1 MSSRPHPGSERPLH
15 GPLQR
20 FDLGTVVGRL
30 KEEEAWQRGQRNSIT
45 LRKGGGMNVVLL
57 VMKSG
62 DRLEEHAAPGPLS
75 LSVREGRIRFVAGE
89 EVVEA
94 GVRHAAHLRRRGTAR
109 GGGPER
115 RGVPALH
122 RGIAP
127 GILRRGGND
136 PGRQSQGSNSKRMV
150 PPSTHRAL
158 NPSSSVL

>member
-30 KEEEAWQRGQRNSIT
+30 TEEGAWQRGQRNSIT

-57 VMKSG
+57 VMKAG

-94 GVRHAAHLRRRGTAR
+94 ESDTLLTCDAGVRHA
-109 GGGPER
+109 
-115 RGVPALH
+115 VVALSDAVCLLT
-122 RGIAP
+122 IA
-127 GILRRGGND
+127 G
-136 PGRQSQGSNSKRMV
+136 
-150 PPSTHRAL
+150 
-158 NPSSSVL
+158 